1 MGMKINFLCLDERLI
16 ESIIENFCD
25 YIGDFDYK
33 KSDYSVVYTFKL
45 NEIEVSFHFR
55 NKLQY
60 FQESNIIFYDKT
72 DGIVIIFSD
81 FKNLNNIWKTE
92 IMKNNLEGDVPVLF
106 LEINNNKK
114 VNEISKDFY
123 DIFKY
128 ISYTKLRKEDKNISN
143 SVLETFINKCKTIFC
158 KK

>member
-1 MGMKINFLCLDERLI
+1 MVIKINFLSLDERLI
-16 ESIIENFCD
+16 ESIIEHFCD

-33 KSDYSVVYTFKL
+33 KSDNSVIYTFKL
-45 NEIEVSFHFR
+45 KEIEVSFHFR

-60 FQESNIIFYDKT
+60 FQESNIFFYDKT

-81 FKNLNNIWKTE
+81 FKNLNNVWKTE
-92 IMKNNLEGDVPVLF
+92 IMKNNFEGNVPVLF